1 MERRYTKT
9 FHVVEDY
16 DLPFPLSRHGL
27 SKGFPK
33 GHRRRRGMSECL
45 VLCIAKNS
53 TNLPQHHPKITID
66 GTKLTISTHTHSAT
80 IPGMVFKDKTSPYR
94 KFPGI
99 TLRDVRLAIEAEVL
113 LERRMFMDSSIA
125 PVPNPSGQ
133 CPVTILEVS
142 GYRIPS
148 STTSFPNEEDEPSPS
163 DIDDVLS
170 TLPLHTFVGV
180 ESHIAAIPDVTGS
193 WSIRIWKGEA
203 IDRPINKLK
212 CQACGGKH
220 ALATCTQRHRYPPK
234 GVCKLCEGS
243 HWLIDCPLYVRR
255 KPKLPG
261 Y

>member
-1 MERRYTKT
+1 M
-9 FHVVEDY
+9 
-16 DLPFPLSRHGL
+16 
-27 SKGFPK
+27 
-33 GHRRRRGMSECL
+33 
-45 VLCIAKNS
+45 
-53 TNLPQHHPKITID
+53 
-66 GTKLTISTHTHSAT
+66 HTHSAT